1 MGILHLQES
10 FLVQWWSSW
19 KTYHVKLTT
28 LKNPKPTRSR
38 KTKPTHST
46 YHVARDSLSEVQS
59 STTLKAWDPFLH
71 EHKCMRLPLMKW
83 QMHEIFIFAWMN
95 HFTTKGYF
103 FDIGPSFSHSTSFI
117 PFLLLWSL
125 FLFLTSHIF
134 HPFCNLLCLICEAMT
149 HAQPGPIDGSLLC
162 LQHNHILNK
171 VWEGKEKMIHPRCNF
186 V

>member
-1 MGILHLQES
+1 MSFTFWNQAHAEHTYCQAHAWILPSSCMVCWKILAYMI
-10 FLVQWWSSW
+10 WSLEMTIDIRFGYPTPSRIFSRSM
-19 KTYHVKLTT
+19 VKLVKTM
-28 LKNPKPTRSR
+28 LKNTKPTRSR

-103 FDIGPSFSHSTSFI
+103 FDIGLSFSHSTSFI
-117 PFLLLWSL
+117 PFYCCGACFFFSHPTFFIL
-125 FLFLTSHIF
+125 FAIS
-134 HPFCNLLCLICEAMT
+134 C
-149 HAQPGPIDGSLLC
+149 
-162 LQHNHILNK
+162 
-171 VWEGKEKMIHPRCNF
+171 V
-186 V
+186 